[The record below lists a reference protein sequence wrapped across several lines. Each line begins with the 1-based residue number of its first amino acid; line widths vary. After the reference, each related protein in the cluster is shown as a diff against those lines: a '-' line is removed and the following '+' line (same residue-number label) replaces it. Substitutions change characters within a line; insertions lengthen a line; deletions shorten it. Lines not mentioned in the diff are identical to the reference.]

1 MESRSIQIIPQT
13 APERDSMT
21 LRLTPRLSIALDRYR
36 QVIGVAKTA
45 VIVTALEEYLS
56 AKEQQGGFGLFQG

>member
-1 MESRSIQIIPQT
+1 
-13 APERDSMT
+13 MT

-36 QVIGVAKTA
+36 HLIGVAKTA